1 MSTPSTSTNPDQ
13 LRADIEVTRE
23 ELGRDVDA
31 LADKVMPG
39 KIVER
44 QKSRM
49 RRAFEDVKHRVMGVA
64 EDVGQ
69 ATSDAA
75 GSAAEGVR
83 ELPKR
88 AAGAAQGA
96 PIAVGLVALGLGWL
110 AASLAPPSDAERRMA
125 RSLRESAQPIVDS
138 ATDAAKQVASEL
150 KEPARDAF
158 EQVRSEAVDAA
169 EHVKEEA
176 RDTTEQVKENVT
188 PSAGEHDQG
197 GGYAEDQQRF

>member
-1 MSTPSTSTNPDQ
+1 MSTPSTSTSPEQ
-13 LRADIEVTRE
+13 IRADIEVTRE

-31 LADKVMPG
+31 LADKVTPG

-49 RRAFEDVKHRVMGVA
+49 RRAFEDVRHRIMGVA
-64 EDVGQ
+64 EDVGN
-69 ATSDAA
+69 ATSDVAE
-75 GSAAEGVR
+75 SAAEGVR

-110 AASLAPPSDAERRMA
+110 AASLAPPSAAERRMA

-138 ATDAAKQVASEL
+138 ATDAAKEVASGL
-150 KEPARDAF
+150 QEPAREAF
-158 EQVRSEAVDAA
+158 EQVKSEAVDAA
-169 EHVKEEA
+169 DHVKTEA
-176 RDTTEQVKENVT
+176 RDTTEHVKERVT
-188 PSAGEHDQG
+188 SSSGDQDQG
-197 GGYAEDQQRF
+197 VGLGAER

>member
-1 MSTPSTSTNPDQ
+1 MSTPSTSSPEQ
-13 LRADIEVTRE
+13 IRADIEVTRE

-31 LADKVMPG
+31 LADKVTPG

-64 EDVGQ
+64 EDVGHT
-69 ATSDAA
+69 TSDVAE
-75 GSAAEGVR
+75 SAAEGVR
-83 ELPKR
+83 ELPRR

-110 AASLAPPSDAERRMA
+110 AASLAPPSQAERRLA

-150 KEPARDAF
+150 QEPARDAF
-158 EQVRSEAVDAA
+158 ERVKSEAVDAA

-176 RDTTEQVKENVT
+176 RDTTEQVKESVA
-188 PSAGEHDQG
+188 PSGGDQG
-197 GGYAEDQQRF
+197 QGGYAEEQQRS